1 MPMLSKRIQVLF
13 SPQQLQYLQDIA
25 NARRESAGA
34 LIRRAVEMVY
44 LQGDQERR
52 RDAVRRMASM
62 SLPVNDWQQMERE
75 SIRW

>member
-62 SLPVNDWQQMERE
+62 SLPVNDWEQMERE